1 MTQTPKLQVKGIK
14 FQNPYPLPKGSII
27 QCLLQ
32 KWRKRIKKKK
42 NLTKSTVKA
51 GENKEKETLPRELS
65 LVREHSLTQGRDRGP
80 SQCLQRYFRNTTD
93 K

>member
-14 FQNPYPLPKGSII
+14 FQNLYALPKGTII

-32 KWRKRIKKKK
+32 KWRKKIKTKK

-51 GENKEKETLPRELS
+51 SENNGERNSAKRAESSQGIFL
-65 LVREHSLTQGRDRGP
+65 QGRDRGP